1 MIYDLPTSLVISADE
16 YEIRSDYRAVLDICC
31 ALNDPELRENE
42 KPIVALLIFYPSF
55 DDISP
60 ENYQE
65 AFQKCLWFIDGG
77 KDRKNKKKGP
87 KLMDWKQDFAYIV
100 GPVNQILGK
109 EIRNLKYMHW
119 WTFMAAYTEI
129 GDCTFS
135 KILSIRMKRSKGM
148 RLDKG
153 EREWYIKNREIVD
166 FQTHYTDEEN
176 NVISKWIGSV

>member
-1 MIYDLPTSLVISADE
+1 
-16 YEIRSDYRAVLDICC
+16 
-31 ALNDPELRENE
+31 
-42 KPIVALLIFYPSF
+42 
-55 DDISP
+55 
-60 ENYQE
+60 
-65 AFQKCLWFIDGG
+65 
-77 KDRKNKKKGP
+77 
-87 KLMDWKQDFAYIV
+87 
-100 GPVNQILGK
+100 
-109 EIRNLKYMHW
+109 
-119 WTFMAAYTEI
+119 MAAYTEI